1 MTALSKLLKTTAF
14 KLALGFFVM
23 FAIGSVLIIGFIGR
37 NVRQVLEEDNDQ
49 IILSEINGLS
59 EQYSTG
65 GLERLVRIVERRSIR
80 PGALL
85 YLVTTNAGEKLAGN
99 VATLPDGVLN
109 HPGLV
114 ETPYQRND
122 ESEARHPALA
132 RILSVPGG
140 FRLLVGRDLEER
152 GRLAHILNRA
162 LFTWLGLLAAIGT
175 LGGLFVAR
183 RVLVR
188 VDSINAKALTIMNGD
203 LDGRLPVTGT
213 GDELDR
219 LAQSLNTM
227 LDRIGDLLKGLREV
241 SDNIAHDL
249 RTPLTR
255 LRNRAEDALRGSKTD
270 EEKHTA
276 LEKVIEESDGLIRVF
291 NALLLIARAEA
302 GDIHETSAEFDLAA
316 VARDVVELYEPTA
329 EEAGQHLKIDVPTN
343 CPAFGNR
350 ELISQA
356 LANLIDNGLKYGGK
370 TVVVGIVKSE
380 TDVELSVAD
389 SGVGI
394 PAQDRERALGRFV
407 RLDASRSRPGFGLG
421 LSLCNAVAHLHHG
434 SLRLE
439 DNNPGLKVVLRWPSP
454 GAVARPAILLPAA
467 E

>member
-122 ESEARHPALA
+122 ENEARHPALA

-316 VARDVVELYEPTA
+316 VAHDVVELYEPTA
-329 EEAGQHLKIDVPTN
+329 EEAGQHLKIDVPVN

-394 PAQDRERALGRFV
+394 PAQDRERALDRFV

-439 DNNPGLKVVLRWPSP
+439 DNNPGLKVVLRWPSL
-454 GAVARPAILLPAA
+454 GAVSRPAILLPAA